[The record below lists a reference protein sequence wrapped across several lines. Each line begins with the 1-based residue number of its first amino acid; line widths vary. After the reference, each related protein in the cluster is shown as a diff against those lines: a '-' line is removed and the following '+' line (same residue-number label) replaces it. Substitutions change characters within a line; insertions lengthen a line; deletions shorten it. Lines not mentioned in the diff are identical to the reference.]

1 MFDCSQSRLIRHKGG
16 RAKALLQPHER
27 VEIYP
32 AAPFL
37 FTHKGCRVK
46 SLRLLWCFA
55 AFASAVTAPLLYRR
69 TAESARSTRNAPG
82 STYMKRLLTAAVA
95 ASVLGACHFHSR
107 AWVAQHANDK
117 APAKV
122 VADTQPVVSQAGE
135 PARKSVREPVLE
147 TDPSSPSTASQQMTR
162 SSIFTSDGRTV
173 GRFLMAN
180 DVVLSFAKIAY
191 ANSGSEEV
199 RGFARRMLTDHTQ
212 LIATMRALSAE
223 LEISPSDDG
232 GSRDLRDFS
241 TLQRDSLRAL
251 DGRAFDNAYVAME
264 LDRHRAMLSMIDDVL
279 LPRAHSGELRELL
292 ASARPIIAA
301 HVAHAEQLQ
310 ATLARR

>member
-1 MFDCSQSRLIRHKGG
+1 
-16 RAKALLQPHER
+16 
-27 VEIYP
+27 
-32 AAPFL
+32 
-37 FTHKGCRVK
+37 
-46 SLRLLWCFA
+46 
-55 AFASAVTAPLLYRR
+55 
-69 TAESARSTRNAPG
+69 
-82 STYMKRLLTAAVA
+82 MKRFLVA
-95 ASVLGACHFHSR
+95 ALAVSFLGACHFHSR
-107 AWVAQHANDK
+107 SWLAQHPNDK
-117 APAKV
+117 APKPV
-122 VADTQPVVSQAGE
+122 VADTQPVVRQAGE
-135 PARKSVREPVLE
+135 PTPADSEHQPTHKLRAWDRA
-147 TDPSSPSTASQQMTR
+147 SSSAPMTR
-162 SSIFTSDGRTV
+162 STFFTSDGRTI

-180 DVVLSFAKIAY
+180 DVDLSFARVAY
-191 ANSGSEEV
+191 TNSGSEEV
-199 RGFARRMLTDHTQ
+199 KAFARRMLTDHTQ